1 MLTQPLSIT
10 ILGLLLSS
18 VVHAKAQVSCRHV
31 SKDQNSWRHKQRS
44 IQGRTAAIVR
54 SYRGGYEDIDDDE
67 YEEEDEEE
75 DEEEEEEQP
84 SENHYAKSNQQQLGS
99 STETPRQ
106 RPQSDFSAS
115 PSRQIGG
122 GGGGG
127 GGLKDSSDDGA
138 ARIQWMITQKM
149 RSGLLRLNYLPD
161 EIKAMDPHVAKILLE
176 RRLSRPRTGMPISWR
191 RGAHRQSSKRN
202 KLWGRQPWRLV
213 KSVTMVPVRCVSFVV
228 SLPRRSAGALL
239 ASTRTAKA
247 TLVFGALVLA
257 LRHVRKND
265 TFREAEVDML
275 EFEDPF
281 FSRRR

>member
-1 MLTQPLSIT
+1 MVRTQALSIT
-10 ILGLLLSS
+10 VLGLLLSS
-18 VVHAKAQVSCRHV
+18 VVHAKAQISCRHAT
-31 SKDQNSWRHKQRS
+31 KDQNSWRHKQRRF
-44 IQGRTAAIVR
+44 QGRTAAIVR
-54 SYRGGYEDIDDDE
+54 SYRGGYEDIDDNE
-67 YEEEDEEE
+67 YEEDDE
-75 DEEEEEEQP
+75 DEEEEQ
-84 SENHYAKSNQQQLGS
+84 SSKNHYVKSNQQQPGS
-99 STETPRQ
+99 WTETPRQ

-115 PSRQIGG
+115 PSQQIGG
-122 GGGGG
+122 GD

-176 RRLSRPRTGMPISWR
+176 KRLYRPRTGMPISWR
-191 RGAHRQSSKRN
+191 RGAHRQPSKRN
-202 KLWGRQPWRLV
+202 KLWERQPWRLL
-213 KSVTMVPVRCVSFVV
+213 KSVTIVPVRCASFIV

-265 TFREAEVDML
+265 KFRQAEMDML

-281 FSRRR
+281 SSRRR

>member
-1 MLTQPLSIT
+1 MVRTQALSIT
-10 ILGLLLSS
+10 VLGLLLSS
-18 VVHAKAQVSCRHV
+18 VVHAKAQISCRHAT
-31 SKDQNSWRHKQRS
+31 KDQNSWRHRQRRF
-44 IQGRTAAIVR
+44 QGRTAAIVR
-54 SYRGGYEDIDDDE
+54 SYRGGYEDIDDNE
-67 YEEEDEEE
+67 YEEDDE
-75 DEEEEEEQP
+75 DEEEEQ
-84 SENHYAKSNQQQLGS
+84 SSKNHYVKSNQQQPGS
-99 STETPRQ
+99 WTETPRQ

-115 PSRQIGG
+115 PSQQIGG
-122 GGGGG
+122 GD

-176 RRLSRPRTGMPISWR
+176 KRLYRPRTGMPISWR
-191 RGAHRQSSKRN
+191 RGAHRQPSKRN
-202 KLWGRQPWRLV
+202 KLWERQPWRLL
-213 KSVTMVPVRCVSFVV
+213 KSVTIVPVRCASFIV

-265 TFREAEVDML
+265 KFRQAEMDML

-281 FSRRR
+281 SSRRR